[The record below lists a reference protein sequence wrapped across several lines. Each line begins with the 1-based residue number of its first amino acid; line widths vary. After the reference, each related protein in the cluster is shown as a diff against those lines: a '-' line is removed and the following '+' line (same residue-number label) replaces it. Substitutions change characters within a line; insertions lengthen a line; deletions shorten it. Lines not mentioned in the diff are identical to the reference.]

1 MKKEESKQIE
11 ELVDLIKE
19 QYEQNK
25 QLLVLA
31 RESINPGYS
40 EQILKLKEEVSNIGL
55 KIDEI
60 NKKHEERDR
69 AMDEKFAPILSVY
82 TDVPRLGRLIKW
94 TFYTVTGV
102 VITTYAT
109 VTASKGINNLFK

>member
-40 EQILKLKEEVSNIGL
+40 EQIFKLNEKVESISL

-60 NKKHEERDR
+60 NKKHEERDK
-69 AMDEKFAPILSVY
+69 AMEKKFEPILSVY
-82 TDVPRLGRLIKW
+82 TDGTRLGKLAKW
-94 TFYTVTGV
+94 AFYTITGV

-109 VTASKGINNLFK
+109 VTASKGITNLFK